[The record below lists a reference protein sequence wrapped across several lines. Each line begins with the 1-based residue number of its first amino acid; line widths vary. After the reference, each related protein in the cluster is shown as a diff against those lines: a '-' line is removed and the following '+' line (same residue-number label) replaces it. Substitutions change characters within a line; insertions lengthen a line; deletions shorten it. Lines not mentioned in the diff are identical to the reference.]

1 MGEFRPRVVADLRED
16 KRVVMYLRMMGA
28 DVVEE
33 MITPGDYVVGE
44 GYAVERKSFRD
55 FLSSIYQKRLF
66 EQVERLREAYA
77 GCCLVV
83 EGSPERVYELYN
95 PLVFWGALAKLVA
108 ETQVPVVFT
117 ADREQTAM
125 FIYSLAKKLQEKA
138 EVVEVRYKPKAYTL
152 DQMQRF
158 AVQGLPGVGPKLAD
172 RLLRKFG
179 SVRRVFTATEV
190 ELTGVEGVGRRK
202 AMEIVR
208 FLDAPYRP
216 TEAWSGRSSEG

>member
-1 MGEFRPRVVADLRED
+1 MLEFRPRIVADVRED
-16 KRVVMYLRMMGA
+16 KRVVQYLRMMGA
-28 DVVEE
+28 EVVEE

-44 GYAVERKSFRD
+44 GYAVERKAFRD
-55 FLSSIYQKRLF
+55 FIESIYQKRLF
-66 EQVERLREAYA
+66 EQVERLREAYR

-95 PLVFWGALAKLVA
+95 PMVFWGALAKLIA

-117 ADREQTAM
+117 ADREQTAA

-138 EVVEVRYKPKAYTL
+138 EAVEARYKPKSYTL

-172 RLLRKFG
+172 RLLKRFG
-179 SVRRVFTATEV
+179 SVRRVFTATEG
-190 ELTGVEGVGRRK
+190 ELTAVEGVGRRK

-208 FLDAPYRP
+208 FLDAPYKP
-216 TEAWSGRSSEG
+216 SEAWAKPTGP

>member
-1 MGEFRPRVVADLRED
+1 LSEFRPRVVADLRED
-16 KRVVMYLRMMGA
+16 KRVVTYLRMMGA

-83 EGSPERVYELYN
+83 EGSPERAYELYN

-138 EVVEVRYKPKAYTL
+138 ETVEARYKPKAYTL

>member
-1 MGEFRPRVVADLRED
+1 MLEFRPRIVADVRED
-16 KRVVMYLRMMGA
+16 KRVVQYLRMMGA
-28 DVVEE
+28 EVVEE

-55 FLSSIYQKRLF
+55 FVSSIYQKRLF
-66 EQVERLREAYA
+66 EQVERLREAYS

-95 PLVFWGALAKLVA
+95 PMVFWGALAKLIA

-117 ADREQTAM
+117 ADREQTAA

-138 EVVEVRYKPKAYTL
+138 EAVEARYKPKAYTL

-172 RLLRKFG
+172 RLLKRFG

-190 ELTGVEGVGRRK
+190 ELTGVEGVGRKK

-208 FLDAPYRP
+208 FLDAPYKP
-216 TEAWSGRSSEG
+216 SEAWAKPTGP